1 MARAIER
8 RDATDAEAKALASS
22 VRIRILRLCLDEEL
36 SNREIAE
43 LMGVSEKSVKLH
55 LTNLVAKFQ
64 VRDRLQLV
72 IAAHKAGLIQL

>member
-1 MARAIER
+1 
-8 RDATDAEAKALASS
+8 
-22 VRIRILRLCLDEEL
+22 
-36 SNREIAE
+36 
-43 LMGVSEKSVKLH
+43 MGVSEKSVKLH